1 MPSYAARRRA
11 HRRARRR
18 ANQDA
23 RSEPVADLIHTRE
36 FNPVAFGYYA
46 STLEH
51 RAINRQH
58 TQRL

>member
-1 MPSYAARRRA
+1 MPSHAARRRA

-23 RSEPVADLIHTRE
+23 RSEPVADLLHTRE

-46 STLEH
+46 STLE
-51 RAINRQH
+51 RR
-58 TQRL
+58 